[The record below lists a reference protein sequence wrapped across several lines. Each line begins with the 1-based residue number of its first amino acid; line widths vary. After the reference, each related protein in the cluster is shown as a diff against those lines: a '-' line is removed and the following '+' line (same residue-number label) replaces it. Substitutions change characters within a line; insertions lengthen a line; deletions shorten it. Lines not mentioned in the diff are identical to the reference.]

1 MIGSNV
7 VDYVLIQFCRQV
19 RFHRQQLPDSGG
31 RNIETK
37 IIEDPDPAAVAV
49 KQFLSRRYQAVFEFR
64 RRNDSARDRDTG
76 PGQNQK
82 VA

>member
-7 VDYVLIQFCRQV
+7 VDYVLIQLRRQV
-19 RFHRQQLPDSGG
+19 CFHRQQLPDSGR

-37 IIEDPDPAAVAV
+37 IIEDPDPATVVV
-49 KQFLSRRYQAVFEFR
+49 KQFLSRRYQVVFEFR
-64 RRNDSARDRDTG
+64 RRNDIARDRATG
-76 PGQNQK
+76 SGQNQK